1 MNPEFL
7 FPEISKQSELFVSLM
22 KALSTHLRPAPYP
35 YGLLTLRLLGKLGGK
50 NRRVLREPMDIKD
63 PASFKVH
70 ARSLRIPF
78 SWSTE
83 HESMETDPP
92 LEEGQ
97 TQGETKGNYTLPLS
111 IESCVELIKRILLLS
126 EMEKDVEPGN
136 KATTESA
143 ILWKDSEKLW
153 DIPIEETDLMPY
165 CLDVMRLTQKD
176 QVESALAIL
185 RVALNEMIAVEDFDL
200 ETLDVSASVPETS
213 REKAPQEEEAISRS
227 CVPDSFSRRG
237 SDKDFELV
245 SFGLMLSCAIE
256 SISESAIRFAKG
268 LLTHTFVVVISH
280 QSCFIRIDAN
290 GSRIGSEDDGVEELG
305 SAEFFEDGLGSLKPF
320 GYFEQAGSLHGCTNP
335 LIVNRS
341 LAELL
346 AQPSAR
352 AREIGL
358 DMMHHLL
365 NLTESLNLNLADAN
379 HQNPNEINRGAL
391 VFFESLLSALC
402 EKCIVTKWN
411 RRDGLH
417 SGICLVLQKM
427 GKSWSRK
434 YEIEVMNV
442 ALFALK
448 SVPRE
453 MSMASVKA
461 FEFVVRVC
469 EAMYGQAKVL
479 YEGGFV
485 FDALA
490 SKPELK
496 EHTDNEIEDPSNTTP
511 MDKTSTEH
519 DEKESSLCH
528 PCEEVLQILITE
540 MSSTKNILR

>member
-1 MNPEFL
+1 
-7 FPEISKQSELFVSLM
+7 V
-22 KALSTHLRPAPYP
+22 
-35 YGLLTLRLLGKLGGK
+35 
-50 NRRVLREPMDIKD
+50 
-63 PASFKVH
+63 
-70 ARSLRIPF
+70 
-78 SWSTE
+78 
-83 HESMETDPP
+83 
-92 LEEGQ
+92 
-97 TQGETKGNYTLPLS
+97 ETKGNYTLPLS
-111 IESCVELIKRILLLS
+111 IESCVELIKRILLLP
-126 EMEKDVEPGN
+126 EMEKDVEAGD
-136 KATTESA
+136 KATESP
-143 ILWKDSEKLW
+143 LSWKDSEKLW

-185 RVALNEMIAVEDFDL
+185 RVALNEMIVVESFDL
-200 ETLDVSASVPETS
+200 ESLNISASVPETT
-213 REKAPQEEEAISRS
+213 RDKAAQEANPR
-227 CVPDSFSRRG
+227 CGVPDSFSRRG

-268 LLTHTFVVVISH
+268 LLTHSFVVVISH

-290 GSRIGSEDDGVEELG
+290 GSRIGSEDDGVEAVG
-305 SAEFFEDGLGSLKPF
+305 STEFFEDGLGSLKPF
-320 GYFEQAGSLHGCTNP
+320 GYFEQAGSLQGCTNP

-346 AQPSAR
+346 SQPSAR

-358 DMMHHLL
+358 DMVHHLL
-365 NLTESLNLNLADAN
+365 NLAESLNLNQADTK

-391 VFFESLLSALC
+391 VFFESLLSSLC

-427 GKSWSRK
+427 GNSWSRK

-461 FEFVVRVC
+461 FEFVIRVC
-469 EAMYGQAKVL
+469 VAMYGQAKVL
-479 YEGGFV
+479 GEGGFV

-496 EHTDNEIEDPSNTTP
+496 EHTDNEIEDPSDTTP
-511 MDKTSTEH
+511 MEKTSEQ
-519 DEKESSLCH
+519 DEKESPLCH